1 MESLFNIWV
10 KGGVEFFVCLVDY
23 HELAYKVQKVKAKK
37 EVKNQAGSNPL
48 KKERKNYR

>member
-23 HELAYKVQKVKAKK
+23 HELAYKV
-37 EVKNQAGSNPL
+37 
-48 KKERKNYR
+48 

>member
-37 EVKNQAGSNPL
+37 EVKIQAGS